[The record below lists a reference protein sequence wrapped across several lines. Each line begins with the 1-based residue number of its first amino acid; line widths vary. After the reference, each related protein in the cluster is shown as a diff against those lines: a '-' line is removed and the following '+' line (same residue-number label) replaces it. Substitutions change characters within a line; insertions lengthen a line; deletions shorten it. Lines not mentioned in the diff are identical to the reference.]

1 MIESIFSFTLI
12 FLVVIQGSYLLTS
25 EWKRHR
31 CQVFLF
37 QNLRSQLEQNPSSL
51 LPLTHLHDRQ
61 LIIHD
66 NPTTL
71 EGTALC
77 GKIKE
82 QLRLPKL

>member
-51 LPLTHLHDRQ
+51 LPLTRTISTGRQ
-61 LIIHD
+61 IISEEVMAFFICSL
-66 NPTTL
+66 T
-71 EGTALC
+71 
-77 GKIKE
+77 II
-82 QLRLPKL
+82 

>member
-37 QNLRSQLEQNPSSL
+37 QNLRSQLEHPPPF
-51 LPLTHLHDRQ
+51 LPLTHSHDHQ
-61 LIIHD
+61 LIIRD